1 MINISYTTNDYTN
14 MRVIVRNI
22 YYHNPSC
29 SKSREGLRI
38 LESRNLT
45 FDIKHYLEE
54 PLIKDDVH
62 ELIELYSGNYKDL
75 IRERECIEFG
85 INVASLTI
93 DSCVAFI
100 CQYPIILQR
109 PLLKLPSK
117 VVVGR
122 PRKFFY
128 ALV

>member
-1 MINISYTTNDYTN
+1 
-14 MRVIVRNI
+14 MRVLMSNI

-38 LESRNLT
+38 LESKNLT
-45 FDIKHYLEE
+45 FDVKHYLVD
-54 PLIKDDVH
+54 PLSKDEVQD
-62 ELIELYSGNYKDL
+62 LFTLYGGNFKDL

-122 PRKFFY
+122 PPENF
-128 ALV
+128 LTL